1 MISVDKPMGSSERV
15 EDHDF
20 FDPENGYKSRPI
32 CTPVGFR
39 Q

>member
-20 FDPENGYKSRPI
+20 FDPENGYKSADLHAGRLS
-32 CTPVGFR
+32 T
-39 Q
+39 